1 MSRVRCPG
9 QDPMFLKAQD
19 IAEAECPQCGQKVEF
34 WPDEL
39 IRACRGCGH
48 RVRNPQNAMKCLE
61 WCRYAA
67 RCLAALRSG
76 DESWVGPLREEFI
89 ERMRKAFG
97 SDEQRIGH
105 ALAVLRAAEE
115 IGREA
120 GADPFVLVPAAIFHD
135 VGRSLPHCGD
145 AEHGPEGRRL
155 TAELLADLHI
165 PGAVQDEI
173 LSLIEHH
180 HERDRMAAPTMAAP
194 TVAGATVAAP
204 NGAVLFD
211 ADLIVNL
218 EESRRA
224 DAPSVLEREALTE
237 ASKRVGRSWLRAGH

>member
-1 MSRVRCPG
+1 
-9 QDPMFLKAQD
+9 
-19 IAEAECPQCGQKVEF
+19 
-34 WPDEL
+34 
-39 IRACRGCGH
+39 
-48 RVRNPQNAMKCLE
+48 
-61 WCRYAA
+61 
-67 RCLAALRSG
+67 
-76 DESWVGPLREEFI
+76 
-89 ERMRKAFG
+89 MRKAFG
-97 SDEQRIGH
+97 SDKQRIGH

-180 HERDRMAAPTMAAP
+180 HERDRMAAPTR
-194 TVAGATVAAP
+194 AAP

-237 ASKRVGRSWLRAGH
+237 AGKRVGRSWLRAGH